1 MKYSKKYIL
10 DLVETVMNQICA
22 EVGASV
28 VMSWGV
34 RSVGGGETRN
44 ADGYTSPCVVLGVSG
59 LVHTGLVVVALN
71 EGTDTYEVQLRT
83 PEGVPVGETHT
94 DVYCDQL
101 GHLIDSLVERPSDMS
116 DEAYEFLSTLDTIFK
131 EMTENEQ

>member
-59 LVHTGLVVVALN
+59 LVHTGLVVVAYN
-71 EGTDTYEVQLRT
+71 EGADTYEVQLRT
-83 PEGVPVGETHT
+83 FEGVPVGETHT

-101 GHLIDSLVERPSDMS
+101 GHLIDTLVERPSDMS
-116 DEAYEFLSTLDTIFK
+116 DDEYELLSSIDSFLK
-131 EMTENEQ
+131 EMTENK